1 MVNLPSYTGMNM
13 NTKHV
18 RKEDVKRKWH
28 LVDATDK
35 VLGRLATKIAT
46 ALMGKDKVT
55 YSAHVDTGD
64 GVVVINCEKIK
75 VTGKKAEQKEYKR
88 FSGYPGGL
96 KIENYESLMKRK
108 PTDILRHAVDGML
121 PKNKLG
127 SKMIKRLKLYVGD
140 KHSQRAQKPKETE
153 L

>member
-1 MVNLPSYTGMNM
+1 M
-13 NTKHV
+13 NTKHI
-18 RKEDVKRKWH
+18 RKEDVKRAWH
-28 LVDATDK
+28 LVDANDK

-46 ALMGKDKVT
+46 VLMGKNKAL
-55 YSAHVDTGD
+55 YSKHVDAGD

-96 KIENYESLMKRK
+96 KIENYESLIKRR
-108 PTDILRHAVDGML
+108 PDDILRRAVNGML

-127 SKMIKRLKLYVGD
+127 NRMIKRLKLYVGD
-140 KHSQRAQKPKETE
+140 KHSQEAQKPKATE